1 MSAHVILQKQTF
13 NTKEKKDII
22 TDIFKGAVLVVLFG
36 IFARIIYEMIN
47 GNTNVKPEILVLP
60 IALSIAVYV
69 INSTLPYKIQ
79 II

>member
-36 IFARIIYEMIN
+36 IFARIIYEIIN

-60 IALSIAVYV
+60 IALFIAVYV